1 MPLFH
6 AAAVYT
12 FFYTSVYRDMITVL
26 GIGERALSADLVLEC
41 LENVAFDGAFLPPS
55 VLEDLSEGDESMA
68 VLSQLKM
75 IIVGGGMGFLR
86 TIFNPFT
93 Y

>member
-41 LENVAFDGAFLPPS
+41 LENVAFDGAFLLPS
-55 VLEDLSEGDESMA
+55 ILEDISQSEESMTIF
-68 VLSQLKM
+68 SKLKM
-75 IIVGGGMGFLR
+75 IIVGGGV
-86 TIFNPFT
+86 
-93 Y
+93 